1 MSKHLIIFLLFIIQL
16 SIFAETAGID
26 SLEMQLVGKSTNT
39 DKLHFINNRAFRI
52 KYSNTQLAKQYLEY
66 GLRNYSSHV
75 HDTIL
80 AESYKYSSI
89 CDIILGENTSAEKNV
104 EKALS
109 LYDKYPNQYNIGY
122 CYNIIG
128 IINGEIGNFEKAI
141 NYYIKCSK
149 IYEDLGLYEELSNPL
164 SNIGSLYYK
173 SAKYDLALECYF
185 KVLSIKSKAHEKE
198 GMSISFSNIGIS
210 YKAKGDLD
218 SAMLYYNKALVMY
231 IELHDFKGQSHTMS
245 TLGNLHLK
253 KENFSKAKKYF
264 SGALDIQIEQGDLG
278 GQMFTHLGLASLSNA
293 RKEIDQGL
301 HHAKL
306 GLKISRG
313 IGVVCPAVK

>member
-1 MSKHLIIFLLFIIQL
+1 M
-16 SIFAETAGID
+16 
-26 SLEMQLVGKSTNT
+26 
-39 DKLHFINNRAFRI
+39 
-52 KYSNTQLAKQYLEY
+52 
-66 GLRNYSSHV
+66 
-75 HDTIL
+75 
-80 AESYKYSSI
+80 
-89 CDIILGENTSAEKNV
+89 
-104 EKALS
+104 
-109 LYDKYPNQYNIGY
+109 
-122 CYNIIG
+122 
-128 IINGEIGNFEKAI
+128 
-141 NYYIKCSK
+141 
-149 IYEDLGLYEELSNPL
+149 
-164 SNIGSLYYK
+164 
-173 SAKYDLALECYF
+173 ALECYF

-313 IGVVCPAVK
+313 IGVVKEEISFNKILAKLYKNNGEFEKSLSYQESYTTLKDSIFNLESEKQVLEIQSKYDTEKKEKKLAEQKVLLAQKEIKLKMEEYKLLFWYLEF